1 LENDIMKRY
10 VVLIGIVLAV
20 FIAVFSYGVLTS
32 SAFGQDANNANQ
44 ALQRQNMT
52 PEQREKLMEEMRQQR
67 QRWQNMSEE
76 ERAKLREQ
84 MRQRM
89 SPSSRG
95 MEYEQQLK
103 SIKVIEEQLA
113 KLKAAVEAASPENR
127 KQMRDLTPQERTK
140 LQEKMAAAMR
150 ERYTTIRAIEQELA
164 KLRGPGRPITEPSL
178 RISELQSIQK
188 LAVEEKATKTAE
200 RLERFIARYEREA
213 QSRVRTPMQAPRE
226 GEPRQRR
233 PRPARTEKTEESKTP

>member
-1 LENDIMKRY
+1 MKRY
-10 VVLIGIVLAV
+10 VVSIGIVLAV
-20 FIAVFSYGVLTS
+20 LIAAFSYGVLTS
-32 SAFGQDANNANQ
+32 SAFGQDANNANKAQ
-44 ALQRQNMT
+44 QNMPRRIQNMT
-52 PEQREKLMEEMRQQR
+52 PEQREKLREEMRQQR

-95 MEYEQQLK
+95 IGYEEQLK
-103 SIKVIEEQLA
+103 SIKVIEEQVA

-127 KQMRDLTPQERTK
+127 KQMRDLTPEERTK
-140 LQEKMAAAMR
+140 LREKMAAVMR

-188 LAVEEKATKTAE
+188 LAVEEKATRTAE
-200 RLERFIARYEREA
+200 RLERFIARYERGA
-213 QSRVRTPMQAPRE
+213 QGRVRTPMQAPRE

-233 PRPARTEKTEESKTP
+233 PRPARSEKTEESKTP